1 MQAELLIERI
11 KELPPE
17 KIAEVEDF
25 VEFLWRRTARP
36 EQTVEEEE
44 RASELQAIAAS
55 MKANAFTGNPPTPLT
70 RTYWSMRMIRA
81 TRLREVLKPCLC
93 NQRHTR
99 GTP

>member
-11 KELPPE
+11 KELPTE

-25 VEFLWRRTARP
+25 VEFLWQRTVRL

-55 MKANAFTGNPPTPLT
+55 MKANAFTSNPPRFSRDELHE
-70 RTYWSMRMIRA
+70 RR
-81 TRLREVLKPCLC
+81 
-93 NQRHTR
+93 
-99 GTP
+99 